1 MVSVEILLLYEFCI
15 FMLMLLKKV
24 HLLIYLLLSLKNLP
38 LLKEL
43 AIYIYIA
50 KVQTQQQQQNQAWYI

>member
-1 MVSVEILLLYEFCI
+1 
-15 FMLMLLKKV
+15 MLTLLKKV
-24 HLLIYLLLSLKNLP
+24 HLFTNLLLSLKNLP

-50 KVQTQQQQQNQAWYI
+50 KVQTQQQLNQA